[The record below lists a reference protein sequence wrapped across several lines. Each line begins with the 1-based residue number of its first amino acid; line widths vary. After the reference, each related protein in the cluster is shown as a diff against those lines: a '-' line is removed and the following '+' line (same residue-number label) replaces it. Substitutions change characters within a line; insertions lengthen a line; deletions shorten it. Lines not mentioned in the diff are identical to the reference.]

1 MGGPSGLVA
10 LGMMTAAL
18 AACGEAHAAPPRPR
32 PVAATAAASGHACR
46 RPAETGTSTL
56 TLRAGGRVRVARLH
70 VPRGYPTDR
79 ALPLVLNLHGS
90 GSTATVQEAASQLD
104 RTADAH
110 GFLVVYPQGARK
122 SGTGFSWN
130 IPGTPAWQ
138 AGGADEADYL
148 RQLVTLVS
156 GRYCA
161 DARRI
166 YATGFSGGAR
176 EVSELACAPERVFA
190 AVAAV
195 GGLRA
200 PAPCAAGP
208 VPVLAIHGT
217 ADPQNPYDGH
227 GQAYWTYS
235 VPDAARRW
243 AQHDGCAAAPTVDTV
258 PGATLTAYGRCQ
270 SSGAVELYTL
280 PGKGH
285 AWPADRP
292 GAFGA
297 NEAIWRFFV
306 DHPLPR
312 HGGPARPP
320 KST

>member
-56 TLRAGGRVRVARLH
+56 TLRAGGRVRVARLD

-90 GSTATVQEAASQLD
+90 GSTAAVQEAASQLD

-166 YATGFSGGAR
+166 YATGFSGAAR
-176 EVSELACAPERVFA
+176 EGPRVAGRPARRLRGERGDLAV
-190 AVAAV
+190 
-195 GGLRA
+195 LRRPPAA
-200 PAPCAAGP
+200 PARRAGP
-208 VPVLAIHGT
+208 TAEVDLNEGT
-217 ADPQNPYDGH
+217 A
-227 GQAYWTYS
+227 
-235 VPDAARRW
+235 
-243 AQHDGCAAAPTVDTV
+243 
-258 PGATLTAYGRCQ
+258 GR
-270 SSGAVELYTL
+270 SG
-280 PGKGH
+280 
-285 AWPADRP
+285 R
-292 GAFGA
+292 
-297 NEAIWRFFV
+297 
-306 DHPLPR
+306 
-312 HGGPARPP
+312 GPALP
-320 KST
+320 

>member
-1 MGGPSGLVA
+1 M
-10 LGMMTAAL
+10 
-18 AACGEAHAAPPRPR
+18 
-32 PVAATAAASGHACR
+32 
-46 RPAETGTSTL
+46 
-56 TLRAGGRVRVARLH
+56 
-70 VPRGYPTDR
+70 
-79 ALPLVLNLHGS
+79 
-90 GSTATVQEAASQLD
+90 
-104 RTADAH
+104 
-110 GFLVVYPQGARK
+110 YPQGARK

-297 NEAIWRFFV
+297 NEAIW
-306 DHPLPR
+306 P
-312 HGGPARPP
+312 RPP
-320 KST
+320 RSSARRSASPGSSSRSWACSHPRDRVEASRIRTTRSSSPSRPPATGSSAATGCASRRVPPRPAPVPPGRPD